1 MTTVLTSRQ
10 VRTVEWLLAQT
21 EPRSV
26 EAAASDLRL
35 SPRVVRSGLDG
46 VTRWLA
52 AREIELVRKR
62 GVGIWL
68 DGTPEAIAAV
78 RGELG
83 ETKTVVRVSTPSERR
98 QLLRLDLLSHAPES
112 RTLPELTA
120 MLDVSA
126 TSTRR
131 DIDAIEDWFEF
142 QGLFLVR
149 RGGDVGVVGNEQ
161 AIRKSM
167 VKLLL
172 EAVPVSYLRNPSEA
186 GADPAIAVGIR
197 AFLDRVPLAEC
208 RRIIVEAGLADAGG
222 GWLAADL
229 GITAMRLREG
239 RALTMEG
246 GALRSM
252 QDHPVWETAAAMG
265 EAIERDLG
273 IRFADAEVAGLTE
286 LLLGIAALAEPTVQE
301 PDPGI
306 DELLDRCL
314 AIATEL
320 HPGLDSDEELRE
332 GLRGHIGRLR
342 VRIRYGLPVHN
353 PLLAEVARRFPDA
366 HEVAMRIT
374 NIVAEH
380 DGEPLTEDEAGFIT
394 MYLSGALERR
404 RLRPRVRAVV
414 VCPAGMA
421 TAWILVNRIQSEF
434 PELDLVDVLAAQA
447 IAPDQPVDADLV
459 ISTIPLE
466 LSQDTAVVVV
476 SPFLGPADVRSIAA
490 AL

>member
-1 MTTVLTSRQ
+1 MSVLTSRQ

-26 EAAASDLRL
+26 EAAARDLRL

-52 AREIELVRKR
+52 AREIDLVRKR

-68 DGTPEAIAAV
+68 DATPEAIDSA
-78 RGELG
+78 RSDLD
-83 ETKTVVRVSTPSERR
+83 ETGVVVRVSTPSERR
-98 QLLRLDLLSHAPES
+98 QLLRLDLLSHAPEV
-112 RTLPELTA
+112 RTFEDLSETLG
-120 MLDVSA
+120 VSA

-131 DIDAIEDWFEF
+131 DLDSVEPWFDA

-149 RGGDVGVVGNEQ
+149 RGGDVGVMGSEQ
-161 AIRKSM
+161 AIRRSM

-172 EAVPVSYLRNPSEA
+172 EAVPVGYLRDPGST
-186 GADPAIAVGIR
+186 GADPAISVGIR
-197 AFLDRVPLAEC
+197 SFLDTVPLAEC
-208 RRIIVEAGLADAGG
+208 RRIILDAGLVDAGG

-229 GITAMRLREG
+229 GITAMRLRG
-239 RALTMEG
+239 DRSLTIEG

-273 IRFADAEVAGLTE
+273 IRFDDAEIAGLTE
-286 LLLGIAALAEPTVQE
+286 LLLGIAALAEPTPVE
-301 PDPGI
+301 PDPDI
-306 DELLDRCL
+306 DGLLDECL
-314 AIATEL
+314 GIAAEL
-320 HPGLDSDEELRE
+320 HPGLDRDDDLRK
-332 GLRGHIGRLR
+332 GLRGHITRLR

-366 HEVAMRIT
+366 HAVAIRIT
-374 NIVAEH
+374 DVVAAH
-380 DGEPLTEDEAGFIT
+380 DGSTLTEDEAGFIT

-447 IAPDQPVDADLV
+447 FSPDQPVDADVV

-466 LSQDTAVVVV
+466 LSGDTPVVVV
-476 SPFLGPADVRSIAA
+476 SPFLGPADVRMIAGA
-490 AL
+490 V